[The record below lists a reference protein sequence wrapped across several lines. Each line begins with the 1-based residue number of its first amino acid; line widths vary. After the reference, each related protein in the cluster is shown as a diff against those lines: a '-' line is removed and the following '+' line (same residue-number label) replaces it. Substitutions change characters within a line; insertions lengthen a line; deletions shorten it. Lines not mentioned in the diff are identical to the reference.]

1 MLSTKLAYQEWMVN
15 YRLGRMP
22 VRNSLFNCKSKVV
35 YNPLSSAALISE
47 ILLLSFGMRTN
58 TAIFPPFFSYA
69 P

>member
-1 MLSTKLAYQEWMVN
+1 
-15 YRLGRMP
+15 MP